1 MLETKIQ
8 ENTEAVQALT
18 AAITALMAALQR
30 TPQPAPVSAPAP
42 APAPVSAPAPA
53 PVQAPVSAPAAEQK
67 PLTGD
72 ELRKLC
78 VRAGAEGLTDVVVT
92 FLSERGLQRLTQL
105 PSEQY
110 PDLVALL
117 KSKGVE

>member
-1 MLETKIQ
+1 MIEDLIKQ
-8 ENTEAVQALT
+8 NTEAVKELT
-18 AAITALMAALQR
+18 AAITALMAALQQ
-30 TPQPAPVSAPAP
+30 TPPAPASTPVIPPAP
-42 APAPVSAPAPA
+42 APAP
-53 PVQAPVSAPAAEQK
+53 APVSAPAAEQK

-110 PDLVALL
+110 PALVALL